1 MRFET
6 YSSLLVAISS
16 GRRNSKS
23 LDLVA
28 KLQNYTKRKTLG
40 AYWTDRWDEMFALAK
55 CVRSRNIRFSC
66 QSGTG
71 DERSWIYDIA
81 WIEMGEYGKSFGT
94 MTYHDYGT
102 ESALSFSYC
111 SLGENCFY
119 LFHATIIRVIIFHYV
134 FLQIS
139 RSHLSRNKAGYPRF
153 YLYVLHPH
161 DRDYGG
167 QKHHLSS
174 TSHSFRPINI
184 PQLKVSMAIF
194 LSHLSIVLTM

>member
-1 MRFET
+1 
-6 YSSLLVAISS
+6 
-16 GRRNSKS
+16 
-23 LDLVA
+23 
-28 KLQNYTKRKTLG
+28 
-40 AYWTDRWDEMFALAK
+40 
-55 CVRSRNIRFSC
+55 
-66 QSGTG
+66 
-71 DERSWIYDIA
+71 
-81 WIEMGEYGKSFGT
+81 

-167 QKHHLSS
+167 QNITYRPHLTPFLTNKYSAIES
-174 TSHSFRPINI
+174 INGDIFYPIY
-184 PQLKVSMAIF
+184 L
-194 LSHLSIVLTM
+194 LY